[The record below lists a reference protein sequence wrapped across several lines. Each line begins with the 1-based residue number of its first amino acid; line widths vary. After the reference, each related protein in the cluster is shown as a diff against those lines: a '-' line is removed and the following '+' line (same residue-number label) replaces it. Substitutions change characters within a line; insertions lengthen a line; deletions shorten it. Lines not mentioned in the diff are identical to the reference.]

1 MTHTITVVG
10 LGNYNIDDLPLG
22 VYRFLENKTKIYART
37 LNHPVIEELKET
49 LQFESFDHIYEKNSS
64 FEEVYQTIVNEL
76 IQHAQTEDI
85 VYAVPGHPRVA
96 ETTTAQLLEYSQS
109 HNDIQVE
116 ILGGKSFIDD
126 IFEAVD
132 LDPNDGFT
140 LLDGTAIQESMLNVR
155 THTLITQVYSAM
167 VTADLKLVLM
177 ERYPDDFEVKIVT
190 GAHSGGSHVIECPLY
205 EIDHHENEFNNL
217 TSIFVPKVE
226 DEKALYQDFD
236 YAVQTIDVLVDDEKG
251 CPWVKVQTHETLKRY
266 LLEETFELFEAIDN
280 EDDWHM
286 IEELGDILLQVL
298 LHTSIGKKD
307 GYMDI
312 KEVIESL
319 NAKMIRRHPH
329 IFGEAQADSMDDLKD
344 IWSAAKDKEGKK
356 PRVKFEKV
364 FADHFL
370 KLYDETKNKHFDED
384 ALRNFLQQ
392 GENNQS

>member
-37 LNHPVIEELKET
+37 LDHPVIEELKET

-155 THTLITQVYSAM
+155 THTLITQVYSRKWW
-167 VTADLKLVLM
+167 L
-177 ERYPDDFEVKIVT
+177 
-190 GAHSGGSHVIECPLY
+190 
-205 EIDHHENEFNNL
+205 L
-217 TSIFVPKVE
+217 T
-226 DEKALYQDFD
+226 
-236 YAVQTIDVLVDDEKG
+236 
-251 CPWVKVQTHETLKRY
+251 
-266 LLEETFELFEAIDN
+266 
-280 EDDWHM
+280 
-286 IEELGDILLQVL
+286 
-298 LHTSIGKKD
+298 
-307 GYMDI
+307 
-312 KEVIESL
+312 
-319 NAKMIRRHPH
+319 
-329 IFGEAQADSMDDLKD
+329 
-344 IWSAAKDKEGKK
+344 
-356 PRVKFEKV
+356 
-364 FADHFL
+364 
-370 KLYDETKNKHFDED
+370 
-384 ALRNFLQQ
+384 
-392 GENNQS
+392 